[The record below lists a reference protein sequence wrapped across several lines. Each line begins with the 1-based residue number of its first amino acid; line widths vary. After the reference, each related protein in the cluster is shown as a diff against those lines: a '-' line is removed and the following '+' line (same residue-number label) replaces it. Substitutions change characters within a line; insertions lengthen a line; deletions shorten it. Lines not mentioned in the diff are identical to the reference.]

1 MHDITAIAAATPGA
15 TRSPNF
21 VKHQRWYP
29 TIYDLRRGAA
39 RRLPHFAYEY
49 GDGGAGDDTGI
60 KHNWA
65 ALDAVEMVPRYGVMP
80 KLPPVNVELFGRKY
94 SAPLGVAPMGSPIVV
109 WPGADKLLAKA
120 AQRARVPYT
129 LGVAGGA
136 TIEEIA
142 EIAPDVMWLQL
153 YRFAKNDHAIGFD
166 LMRRADAAGVHVLM
180 LTLDVPV
187 RTVRSREVKVGM
199 GGGGVFKP
207 DWRMVAG
214 MVKCPGW
221 ASAFLQNTLPRFANI
236 QPYAGPN
243 AGLNDTIRFA
253 RKEMGGAFS
262 WDEVKRYRDRWKRP
276 MIVKGLLHPE
286 DAEIAVKIGIDG
298 ILVSNHGGRQIEA
311 LPPPIDCV
319 PAIAKAVGSR
329 ATVLF
334 DSGVRSGTDVA
345 RALALGAQRGAGR
358 QGVPVGIGRARRRG
372 TGPCHRSDDR
382 RIAVRA
388 RPDRGDEPGGGAER
402 QSAASRRAAVLI
414 CNRGH
419 GHARRR
425 PVERAPL
432 FCRRELTDVGD
443 RRPDAHRGRRP
454 SRQAQCAGAF
464 DRAGAGR
471 RQQHGDRGNRRHR
484 RHHAGLGS
492 GARDASGVGH
502 GVRNLVRHAAARLS
516 GAKLRPPLRP
526 ADRFGG
532 RDAGGPRVLRCGGA
546 GLFPV
551 VSGRHVRLRLL
562 CRRAQFL
569 SVRRDRYRQRRLQAE
584 GNLVRAGRRR
594 DGRHR
599 RIQPS

>member
-1 MHDITAIAAATPGA
+1 MHDITAIAAATPGS

-21 VKHQRWYP
+21 VKNQRWYP

-80 KLPPVNVELFGRKY
+80 KLPPVNVDLFGRKY

-142 EIAPDVMWLQL
+142 DIAPDVMWLQM
-153 YRFAKNDHAIGFD
+153 YRFAGNDHAIGFD

-214 MVKCPGW
+214 MAKCPGW
-221 ASAFLQNTLPRFANI
+221 AVAFLRNTLPRFANI
-236 QPYAGPN
+236 QPYAGPG

-262 WDEVKRYRDRWKRP
+262 WDEVKRYRDRWKKP
-276 MIVKGLLHPE
+276 LILKGLLHPE
-286 DAEIAVKIGIDG
+286 DAEKAVAIGAEG

-319 PAIAKAVGSR
+319 PAIARAVGSK
-329 ATVLF
+329 ATILF

-345 RALALGAQRGAGR
+345 RALALGANAALAGKAFLWGLGALGSE
-358 QGVPVGIGRARRRG
+358 
-372 TGPCHRSDDR
+372 GPGHVIDLL
-382 RIAVRA
+382 I
-388 RPDRGDEPGGGAER
+388 DEL
-402 QSAASRRAAVLI
+402 QSALGQIGAQSPAE
-414 CNRGH
+414 
-419 GHARRR
+419 ARN
-425 PVERAPL
+425 VM
-432 FCRRELTDVGD
+432 
-443 RRPDAHRGRRP
+443 
-454 SRQAQCAGAF
+454 
-464 DRAGAGR
+464 
-471 RQQHGDRGNRRHR
+471 
-484 RHHAGLGS
+484 
-492 GARDASGVGH
+492 
-502 GVRNLVRHAAARLS
+502 VRHP
-516 GAKLRPPLRP
+516 GALR
-526 ADRFGG
+526 F
-532 RDAGGPRVLRCGGA
+532 
-546 GLFPV
+546 
-551 VSGRHVRLRLL
+551 
-562 CRRAQFL
+562 
-569 SVRRDRYRQRRLQAE
+569 
-584 GNLVRAGRRR
+584 
-594 DGRHR
+594 
-599 RIQPS
+599 